1 MTSPRFLF
9 AIHTPN
15 LILRLNEPRYC
26 LSKNVRPVLKRGVVE
41 QQSKPAK
48 IHERLWKFWK
58 CIGGSSAAAR
68 GPRWSRD
75 AIK

>member
-48 IHERLWKFWK
+48 IHERL
-58 CIGGSSAAAR
+58 
-68 GPRWSRD
+68 
-75 AIK
+75 